1 MSNNENIAT
10 LVDEVNCNDL

>member
-10 LVDEVNCNDL
+10 LVNEVNCNHL